1 MRSCTNC
8 LLPETHE
15 TITFEEFT
23 CNICT
28 NSKKRRKLLIGK
40 IENPSLII

>member
-1 MRSCTNC
+1 MITCKNC

-15 TITFEEFT
+15 TITFNQNSV

-28 NSKKRRKLLIGK
+28 NQKPKKRLIGRK
-40 IENPSLII
+40 KKLN